1 MIYGDKQVENII
13 IDSSMIKTYA
23 CLETLCE
30 NAGKNEEFRTV
41 LWAGLLA
48 DNSLMDEF
56 IYYLENKTVKD
67 NLKIRGYSLTDMYV
81 YCLGRY
87 NLYSGDLGKNT
98 ASCNKET
105 MILDAFMCMHRLNA
119 EPDVFIKILNEGRG
133 MDRM

>member
-1 MIYGDKQVENII
+1 
-13 IDSSMIKTYA
+13 MIKTYA
-23 CLETLCE
+23 CLEMLCE
-30 NAGKNEEFRTV
+30 NAGKTEDFKTV

-48 DNSLMDEF
+48 DNGLMDEF

-67 NLKIRGYSLTDMYV
+67 SLKIRGYSLTDMYV

-98 ASCNKET
+98 ASCNKEA